1 MARHGQG
8 RPVAG
13 RLATAASHVGMKVLL
28 TGASGFVG
36 SHILD
41 ALQARGVPT
50 VLLLR
55 SSSSRHWIAQ
65 HLSAVEV
72 RLGSVTDPASLQPA
86 LEGVTQVVHCAG
98 CIKALRAAEF
108 FEVNQLGT
116 RNLVEAINRQPSVQR
131 LVLVSS
137 LAAVGPAGP
146 EAPACETDRPH
157 PVSPYGHSKLAAEQE
172 VRDRCRVGYV
182 ILRPPAVYG
191 PRDTQFLPLFK
202 AARAHV
208 RPRYRGGKQALSL
221 VFAPDLA
228 RAVTEC
234 LVHPAAA
241 GKTYFVASPEVV
253 TAAQMAEVIAAHLGS
268 WTVPVP
274 VPTLALWLA
283 CAGAHWLAHLRR
295 RPSLLSLWRYPELCA
310 PGWVCSPERLRQELG
325 LECST
330 PLQTGIAQT
339 LAWYRQHGWL

>member
-1 MARHGQG
+1 
-8 RPVAG
+8 
-13 RLATAASHVGMKVLL
+13 MKVLL

-41 ALQARGVPT
+41 NLQERRLSTA
-50 VLLLR
+50 VLLR
-55 SSSSRHWIAQ
+55 PTSSKQFIAP
-65 HLSAVEV
+65 HLSELEI
-72 RLGSVTDPASLQPA
+72 RQGSLSDPASLQPA
-86 LEGVTQVVHCAG
+86 LEGVTHVVHCAG
-98 CIKALRAAEF
+98 CIKALGAAEF
-108 FEVNQLGT
+108 FRVNQMGT

-137 LAAVGPAGP
+137 LAAAGPAGP
-146 EAPACETDRPH
+146 EGPARETDPPH
-157 PVSPYGHSKLAAEQE
+157 PVSPYGQSKLAAELE
-172 VRDRCRVGYV
+172 VRDRCRTEYV
-182 ILRPPAVYG
+182 IVRPPAVYG

-208 RPRYRGGKQALSL
+208 QPRYRGGKQALSL

-234 LVHPAAA
+234 LLHPAAA
-241 GKTYFVASPEVV
+241 GKTYFVASPQVV
-253 TAAQMAEVIAAHLGS
+253 TASQMAQVIAAQLGT
-268 WTVPVP
+268 WTLSVP
-274 VPTLALWLA
+274 VPTLALWVA
-283 CAGAHWLAHLRR
+283 CAGAHAMAHLRR

-310 PGWVCSPERLRQELG
+310 LGWVCSPDRLRQELG

-339 LAWYRQHGWL
+339 LAWYQQHGWL

>member
-1 MARHGQG
+1 
-8 RPVAG
+8 
-13 RLATAASHVGMKVLL
+13 MKVLL

-41 ALQARGVPT
+41 NLQARRLPT
-50 VLLLR
+50 AVLLR
-55 SSSSRHWIAQ
+55 PTSPRHFIAP
-65 HLSAVEV
+65 HLASVEI
-72 RLGSVTDPASLQPA
+72 RPGSLSDPASLQPA
-86 LEGVTQVVHCAG
+86 LDGVTHVVHCAG

-108 FEVNQLGT
+108 FQVNQMGT

-137 LAAVGPAGP
+137 LAASGPASA
-146 EAPACETDRPH
+146 EAPALETDRPN
-157 PVSPYGHSKLAAEQE
+157 PVSPYGQSKLAAELE
-172 VRDRCRVGYV
+172 VRDRCRTEYV
-182 ILRPPAVYG
+182 IVRPPAVYG

-228 RAVTEC
+228 QAVTEC
-234 LVHPAAA
+234 LLHPAAS
-241 GKTYFVASPEVV
+241 GKTYFVASPEAV
-253 TAAQMAEVIAAHLGS
+253 TASQMAQAIATQLGT

-274 VPTLALWLA
+274 VPTPALWLA
-283 CAGAHWLAHLRR
+283 CAVAHLVAQVRR

-325 LECST
+325 IQCST
-330 PLQTGIAQT
+330 PLQTGLAQT
-339 LAWYRQHGWL
+339 LAWYQQHGWL

>member
-1 MARHGQG
+1 
-8 RPVAG
+8 
-13 RLATAASHVGMKVLL
+13 MKVLL

-41 ALQARGVPT
+41 SLQARHLPT
-50 VLLLR
+50 AVLLR
-55 SSSSRHWIAQ
+55 PTSSRDFLAA
-65 HLSAVEV
+65 HLPAVEV
-72 RLGSVTDPASLQPA
+72 RVGSLSDPASLQPA
-86 LEGVTQVVHCAG
+86 LDGVTHVVHCAG

-108 FEVNQLGT
+108 FEVNQIGT
-116 RNLVEAINRQPSVQR
+116 RNLVQAINRQPTVRR

-146 EAPACETDRPH
+146 EAPARETDPPH
-157 PVSPYGHSKLAAEQE
+157 PVSPYGQSKLAAEQE
-172 VRDRCRVGYV
+172 VQDRCRTEYV
-182 ILRPPAVYG
+182 IVRPPAVYG

-228 RAVTEC
+228 RAITEC

-253 TAAQMAEVIAAHLGS
+253 TADQMAQTIAAQFGT

-274 VPTLALWLA
+274 VPMLALWLA
-283 CAGAHWLAHLRR
+283 CTGAHLVAQLRR
-295 RPSLLSLWRYPELCA
+295 RPSLLSRWRYPELGA
-310 PGWVCSPERLRQELG
+310 RGWVCSPDRLRQELG

-330 PLQTGIAQT
+330 PLETGIAQT
-339 LAWYRQHGWL
+339 LAWYQQHGWL